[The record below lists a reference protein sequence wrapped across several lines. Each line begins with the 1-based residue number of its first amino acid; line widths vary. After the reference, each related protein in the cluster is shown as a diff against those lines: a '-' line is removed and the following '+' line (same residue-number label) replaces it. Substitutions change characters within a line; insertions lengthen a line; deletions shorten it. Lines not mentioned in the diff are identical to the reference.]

1 MGEGRKEMFI
11 WVWWPERETESTFLS
26 NTLSVLFPLSG
37 CPSCAEE
44 SSSVAVG
51 TSHPSLLPFCFLQCM
66 ALPFLLSW
74 LLLSQQGLL
83 WQKGGHLSRPM
94 LRREARGITAE
105 TIGCKGLTFYG
116 GLLTRQSALP
126 VWYGQLKDPS
136 TSGTSSLRVLSHLGS
151 RKGSVKIQA
160 FRPMKQ
166 TAWQSWG
173 SIDRPK

>member
-37 CPSCAEE
+37 CPNCAEE

-66 ALPFLLSW
+66 ALPVLLSW

-83 WQKGGHLSRPM
+83 WQKGGHLSRPK

-116 GLLTRQSALP
+116 GLPTRQSALP
-126 VWYGQLKDPS
+126 VWCGQLKDPS
-136 TSGTSSLRVLSHLGS
+136 TSGAVFTEAWGCCLIWAPEKGQWKSRLSGPWSKLLG
-151 RKGSVKIQA
+151 RAGEA
-160 FRPMKQ
+160 
-166 TAWQSWG
+166 
-173 SIDRPK
+173 